1 MTFETTLV
9 FETELPVPFKCA
21 DGTGIAKGAVLKLTE
36 SMTAI
41 ITSAQGDPV
50 AGITAEE
57 KIANDG
63 KTSIPVYMGGIFKGT
78 AGAAVLIGVAL
89 MTDATANKL
98 ETSTGLTVGASQL
111 GYALEAPSGDGQTFL
126 FRLNPGGSGATA

>member
-1 MTFETTLV
+1 MANEAKLV

-21 DGTGIAKGAVLKLTE
+21 DGTGIAKGAFLKLTD

-41 ITSAQGDPV
+41 ITSGQNDKV
-50 AGITAEE
+50 AGIAAAE

-63 KTSIPVYMGGIFKGT
+63 NLTIPVYMGGIFKVV
-78 AGAAVLIGVAL
+78 AGASASIGAAL
-89 MTDATANKL
+89 MTDATANKV
-98 ETSTGLTVGASQL
+98 ETATTGTGASGI

-126 FRLNPGGSGATA
+126 MRLQIGGSVS